1 MAADELTIDHSV
13 LDQIRAIEPPGQDLV
28 GNIIKLFIDES
39 ERLKQCLVAAVNDG
53 NCEAVREY
61 AHSLKSC
68 SANVGALRVA
78 SLSREME
85 SAGRDAERPRLVE
98 LLPGLVDGL
107 EKATAE
113 LRDLQ
118 DCALGF

>member
-1 MAADELTIDHSV
+1 MSANDHAIDPSV
-13 LDQIRAIEPPGQDLV
+13 LEQIRAIAPPDQDLV

-53 NCEAVREY
+53 DCEAVREY

-78 SLSREME
+78 TLSHELE
-85 SAGRDAERPRLVE
+85 SAGRNAEKPRLVE
-98 LLPGLVDGL
+98 LLTDLVDDL

-113 LRDLQ
+113 LKGMRD
-118 DCALGF
+118 